1 MRAHGAAAGQ
11 KSIIRDACRPA
22 RHSTGHRFAP
32 RAGGAALSV
41 VCLAALLA
49 LPLATSIPARSQ
61 TSDTS
66 SGEVPLGTFN
76 IRNPH
81 SGFSVVEP
89 PAGVPE
95 AKSEQSED
103 GSNRWFFESW
113 QKTAPAD
120 TAEELYGQAMAALE
134 DGRADKAQPLFE
146 RLIAEA
152 PRSVQATEAR
162 RHLGRIYSTTTG
174 STTPGPATPGST
186 MPAKDPTAAAALPA
200 AHAPG
205 RAPTAAAVDAASS
218 WSEAKKRVA
227 LDVDRP
233 LSRSA
238 LVQARVSADIDG
250 RFLSAAGDRVFFSAN
265 SASLGTRAQS
275 VLQAQARFLIQ
286 NPWLSAAVEGHADD
300 GALPDNQTLEL
311 SEQRAAVVRDRLIAE
326 GVPAA
331 RLTAYGRGR
340 EERVS
345 DCPEAACQAQ
355 NRRTITILLQGRI
368 TDGERGSDSA
378 DITQSPASQ

>member
-1 MRAHGAAAGQ
+1 MRAHSAAAGQ
-11 KSIIRDACRPA
+11 KSIIHDVYRRA
-22 RHSTGHRFAP
+22 GHRA
-32 RAGGAALSV
+32 GAAAFSV
-41 VCLAALLA
+41 VCLAALL
-49 LPLATSIPARSQ
+49 TSNAARSQ
-61 TSDTS
+61 TSDAPN
-66 SGEVPLGTFN
+66 GEVPLGTFN

-89 PAGVPE
+89 PAGVPA
-95 AKSEQSED
+95 AKSDSNED
-103 GSNRWFFESW
+103 GSNRWFFEGW

-120 TAEELYGQAMAALE
+120 TAEQLYGEAMAALE

-152 PRSVQATEAR
+152 PRSVQAAEAR

-174 STTPGPATPGST
+174 STTTGST
-186 MPAKDPTAAAALPA
+186 TPSALPA

-205 RAPTAAAVDAASS
+205 AAATAAAVEAASP
-218 WSEAKKRVA
+218 WSNAEKRAA
-227 LDVDRP
+227 LEVDRP

-238 LVQARVSADIDG
+238 LLQARVSADIDG

-275 VLQAQARFLIQ
+275 VIQAQARFLIQ

-300 GALPDNQTLEL
+300 GALPDDQTVEL
-311 SEQRAAVVRDRLIAE
+311 SERRAAVVRDRLIAE
-326 GVPAA
+326 GVSAE

-340 EERVS
+340 DERVS
-345 DCPEAACQAQ
+345 DCPDAACLAQ
-355 NRRTITILLQGRI
+355 NRRTITILLQSRI
-368 TDGERGSDSA
+368 KDGGRGSGSA
-378 DITQSPASQ
+378 AITQFPASAPASQ